1 MGQIWQKDSWD
12 IHRLVNWKG
21 SILYG
26 NMMSLVCDVWVLG
39 DIQYSQLNIHDT
51 VIWQDTH
58 KDFGVISMKWLIG
71 EIWSLE
77 ERMLR
82 EANTSN
88 QKQFQVIVVV
98 ITILKQI
105 WRKKKKNRSIIYLQV

>member
-51 VIWQDTH
+51 SIWQDTH

-77 ERMLR
+77 ESVMWG
-82 EANTSN
+82 
-88 QKQFQVIVVV
+88 KHFQSE
-98 ITILKQI
+98 TISSDCSCHNNFKTNM
-105 WRKKKKNRSIIYLQV
+105 KKKEKK